1 MSDDHLRSRI
11 GVPLLMLL
19 ALLGGIGV
27 LLFSLSR
34 ILLAISP
41 TGAVVIAL
49 AVAGFVLLVAST
61 LGQNP
66 QVSGRALGVALAIG
80 LLGVGGAGMAAL
92 QAGPR
97 EIEPHGAE
105 GGGGG
110 AEEDGGNG
118 GDGGG
123 DGGDGGSGEI
133 PEEAR
138 VWTAQDIEYTDA
150 PDSAEAGEV
159 TIAIDNQGGITHD
172 VTIDELDIQ
181 VEAAGGETAV
191 EEVEVEP
198 GTYYYYCSVPG
209 HESQMNGE
217 ITFE

>member
-80 LLGVGGAGMAAL
+80 LLGVGGAGIAAL

-105 GGGGG
+105 AEGGS
-110 AEEDGGNG
+110 AQEDGD
-118 GDGGG
+118 DGGG
-123 DGGDGGSGEI
+123 DGGEAI
-133 PEEAR
+133 PEGAL
-138 VWTAQDIEYTDA
+138 VWAAEDIEFADA
-150 PDSAEAGEV
+150 PDSAEAGEA

-172 VTIDELDIQ
+172 VTIDELDVA